1 MVCQD
6 GLNGYLDNTNH
17 FIFWLCN
24 MKQLNF
30 RHFNTNSKKFCE
42 AVIFF
47 QKEEK
52 KAPERLILSYLVCQ
66 GVFGHHYYDNLFPK
80 ISEKPS
86 KHQAQLPAGVR
97 ENDPPPPP
105 DPNPNPPSS
114 GRIKDRTRGTAEI
127 EPIQTLSSTFFGSS
141 KHFKIGQFNR
151 KH

>member
-97 ENDPPPPP
+97 ENDPPPP
-105 DPNPNPPSS
+105 
-114 GRIKDRTRGTAEI
+114 
-127 EPIQTLSSTFFGSS
+127 QTLTLTLPLREGSKTGPGGRRKSSLS
-141 KHFKIGQFNR
+141 KHFTVLSSETVNISKLANLT
-151 KH
+151 